1 MVYRLSAFMEAALY
15 FGAQLSVL
23 GKEHTAEKPL
33 AGRFQLTKHFFR
45 VGAPWFRPHRM
56 PPQKLAC
63 VVDPATRAFRSCG
76 LLPGCHRPVDPAPH
90 PCPVGPGLPTKNSSG
105 GSGGGPPGP
114 RRSKNFIGPPRP
126 SFLPVLWSLFLP
138 ARLSLS
144 LLARRTEGPLLT
156 RSVDLFLLLCWGGS
170 GRHCR
175 CRPRRTLSPD
185 LVLRR

>member
-1 MVYRLSAFMEAALY
+1 MEAALY

-76 LLPGCHRPVDPAPH
+76 LLSGCHRPVDPAPH

-105 GSGGGPPGP
+105 GSGGVPPTAY
-114 RRSKNFIGPPRP
+114 RHQ
-126 SFLPVLWSLFLP
+126 
-138 ARLSLS
+138 
-144 LLARRTEGPLLT
+144 RTVQG
-156 RSVDLFLLLCWGGS
+156 GGS
-170 GRHCR
+170 AVGSIEPSVGEDYLPLHESITNSKLTTC
-175 CRPRRTLSPD
+175 CPLHMVVEVHHTKSGYEHEGD
-185 LVLRR
+185 HHSA